1 MLRELVRE
9 RLLAAADDIF
19 GLFQSTIAS
28 YEEQL
33 CRAREESERRRRQLE
48 AVRETPVGIRGED
61 VKADDPQP
69 TRLKEVKERPL
80 RVKEEAEEADV
91 CKFALPALFAPTE
104 DGGRGDNNRA
114 PESSLLA
121 HRPPSEGA
129 RREGTPADPH
139 EHLAGRGDNKPS
151 RKRTLGHKET
161 SETCQRHFICSVCG
175 KSFAKKSILIR
186 HLRTHT
192 GEKPFH
198 CSLCG
203 KRFTQKPSMI
213 SHMRTHTGEKPFG
226 CSFCGKGF
234 TQKPSMVSHMRIH
247 TGEKPFTCL
256 ICGGSYARRS
266 NLTAHM
272 RTHNTERVD
281 VS

>member
-1 MLRELVRE
+1 MRCSRPAGVK
-9 RLLAAADDIF
+9 DD
-19 GLFQSTIAS
+19 
-28 YEEQL
+28 
-33 CRAREESERRRRQLE
+33 
-48 AVRETPVGIRGED
+48 
-61 VKADDPQP
+61 DDPQP
-69 TRLKEVKERPL
+69 TLLKEVKERPL
-80 RVKEEAEEADV
+80 HVKEEAEEADI
-91 CKFALPALFAPTE
+91 CKVALPALFAQTE
-104 DGGRGDNNRA
+104 DGSRGDDDDGA
-114 PESSLLA
+114 PDESSPLA
-121 HRPPSEGA
+121 HRPPSEGL
-129 RREGTPADPH
+129 PADPC
-139 EHLAGRGDNKPS
+139 EHLAPRGDSKPS
-151 RKRTLGHKET
+151 RKRTLGRKET

-213 SHMRTHTGEKPFG
+213 SHMTHTGEKPFG

-272 RTHNTERVD
+272 RTHNTEKVH